1 MTECHLTGRV
11 KAIFY
16 ENSSTFFK
24 ILLVGI
30 TQKDF
35 DWPEK
40 EIVVTGSFGDIKEEE
55 SYGFVGNLVNH
66 PKYGGQFAASNYQV
80 AKPTSKQGLINYLS
94 SDKFPGIGAKTAG
107 RIVDALGMGAI
118 DKILK
123 DAKVLAPLG
132 LNAQKQ
138 AVLVD
143 NLTANLGMEQVII
156 GLNDLG
162 FTSTMAARIYQLY
175 GTDAMHVIEEN
186 PYQLIADVE
195 GIGFKRADAI
205 AAHLNVAADAPM
217 RLAGAVLD
225 VLGTLTEGTGDTY
238 ALLPTLLHDTVAML
252 EGARNV
258 EIAPDQ
264 VADAMLALTRKGELF
279 VEAQHVFPKRLY
291 DAERTIAD
299 RLRLLTRAAADPVKP
314 RAIQKAIKAVAKAEG
329 ITYDETQTAAIQTA
343 MQNQV
348 FLLTGGPGTGKT
360 TVVNGIVRVFA
371 ALNDLSLDP
380 NAYKDEP
387 FPFMLAAPT
396 GRAAKRMMETTGLP
410 ASTIHRLLGL
420 AVDSQEFEPKDLPD
434 GLLIVDEMSMVDTYL
449 FRTLLASVHPGI
461 HLILVGDK
469 DQLPSVGPGQVFADL
484 LRSRTLPAL
493 ELSHIHRQD
502 ATSSIIP
509 LAHAINAGKLPADWQ
524 QNRPDRSFILC
535 PPNQLAAAV
544 GQVVAK
550 ASRKFAK
557 SELQVLAPMYRGVAG
572 IDQLNPLIQDI
583 LNPRRDARTKEVT
596 GPFGVYRIG
605 DKVLQLVNNPEA
617 NVYNGELGEVV
628 GITEAKQADSKTD
641 ELTLDFDG
649 NELTYQRSD
658 WGKMTLAYATS
669 IHKAQGSEF
678 SVVILPLTLGS
689 RRMLRRNLLYTAIT
703 RAKDFL
709 ILMGDPRAF
718 ELAVSELADNR
729 QTALVARLQAVMP
742 ATAAPVGGATAPAAA
757 PPKSAIA
764 DSPSAPAA
772 HAGAEPS
779 AAPDAAAAT
788 AVASQ
793 PAAASTPSGPPYRL
807 TKELVAQNAIDPM
820 IGMAG
825 IAPIA
830 TK

>member
-11 KAIFY
+11 KAIFF
-16 ENSSTFFK
+16 ENASNFFK

-55 SYGFVGNLVNH
+55 SYGFVGSLVNH
-66 PKYGGQFAASNYQV
+66 PKYGGQFAATNYSV

-94 SDKFPGIGAKTAG
+94 SDKFPGIGAKTAE

-162 FTSTMAARIYQLY
+162 FTSNMSARIYQLY

-225 VLGTLTEGTGDTY
+225 VLASLTEGTGDTY
-238 ALLPTLLHDTVAML
+238 ALLPTLLKDTVTML

-258 EIAPDQ
+258 AINPDQ
-264 VADAMLALTRKGELF
+264 VADAMLALTQKGELF
-279 VEAQHVFPKRLY
+279 VEDQHVFPKRLY
-291 DAERTIAD
+291 DAERVIAD
-299 RLRLLTRAAADPVKP
+299 RLKLLLRASDDDAPKP
-314 RAIQKAIKAVAKAEG
+314 KAIQKAIKAVAKAEG
-329 ITYDETQTAAIQTA
+329 IHYDETQTQAIQTA
-343 MQNQV
+343 MQDQL

-371 ALNDLSLDP
+371 ALHDLSLDP
-380 NAYKDEP
+380 NSYKDEP

-420 AVDSQEFEPKDLPD
+420 AVDSQDFEPKDLPD

-449 FRTLLASVHPGI
+449 FRTLLTSVHPGI

-484 LRSRTLPAL
+484 LRSRTLPSL

-502 ATSSIIP
+502 AASSIIP

-535 PPNQLAAAV
+535 PPNQLAPAV
-544 GQVVAK
+544 GQVVQK

-649 NELTYQRSD
+649 NELSYQRSD
-658 WGKMTLAYATS
+658 WGKLTLAYATS

-718 ELAVSELADNR
+718 ELAVSEVADNR
-729 QTALVARLQAVMP
+729 QTALVARLQAVLAANPAAAALADQPAAATPQGEAASATPAPAATVAAPDQP
-742 ATAAPVGGATAPAAA
+742 ATAAEPVAAPA
-757 PPKSAIA
+757 SF
-764 DSPSAPAA
+764 
-772 HAGAEPS
+772 
-779 AAPDAAAAT
+779 
-788 AVASQ
+788 
-793 PAAASTPSGPPYRL
+793 RL
-807 TKELVAQNAIDPM
+807 TPALVAANTIDPM
-820 IGMAG
+820 IGMTG
-825 IAPIA
+825 ITPYAQA
-830 TK
+830 SSK